1 MKAVINNNNKYELEY
16 CFAMLYMHGRKF
28 MIVSLFTNQ
37 RLFLLIFQNLGTDFC
52 APKSGYQSQKR
63 PVLPPENYF
72 LWRKMMPKIVVLQL
86 WKKFQVL
93 EKKIFW
99 KKKTKKSF
107 QLICTDK
114 TYKTVCR
121 NFLKINGCQ
130 VFRWGTHFYVSLFPS
145 ICLSIVHHF
154 SGTVHHQIIIFD
166 THV

>member
-1 MKAVINNNNKYELEY
+1 MGGNLWLDL
-16 CFAMLYMHGRKF
+16 C
-28 MIVSLFTNQ
+28 
-37 RLFLLIFQNLGTDFC
+37 LLIKGFFVNFSEFGHWFLRT
-52 APKSGYQSQKR
+52 QKR
-63 PVLPPENYF
+63 LPISKTPCITPWKLFFVEKNDAQNSGF
-72 LWRKMMPKIVVLQL
+72 AVV
-86 WKKFQVL
+86 KKVPSPW
-93 EKKIFW
+93 KKIFL
-99 KKKTKKSF
+99 KKKKSF

-130 VFRWGTHFYVSLFPS
+130 VFRWGTHLYVSLFPS